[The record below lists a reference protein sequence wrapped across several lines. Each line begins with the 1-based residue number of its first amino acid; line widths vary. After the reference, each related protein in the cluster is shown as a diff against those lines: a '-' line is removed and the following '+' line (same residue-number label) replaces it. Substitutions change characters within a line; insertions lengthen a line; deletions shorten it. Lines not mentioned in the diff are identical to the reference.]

1 MPNNIGVG
9 ALGYVGF
16 GKETTEGTFATVD
29 KFLAATSVSFD
40 DSNDYLSPM
49 TIRGSRDMTL
59 ALPAPFTVNGSLE
72 MPLVSEDVELLLK
85 SAFAASSATTGVV
98 GVASAYSHV
107 FTPGN
112 ASPTFTFEKYAAGS
126 DGGSTGALQMQ
137 YSGVRVNTLELRAS
151 FGEIVT
157 ATVGL
162 DGTDRQRVSPATP
175 LTPSYAA
182 VSVNP
187 FHFNGAKV
195 SIGGSE
201 SAIVK
206 DLTLSVNNN
215 VEHIGTLRQTRGFSR
230 VAMGA
235 REITLSMSMDFQDG
249 TEYDRLLNDS
259 EFAVELTFRGPLI
272 TGSTYHSLV
281 VSLPRVKY
289 RTVGVPL
296 SAGDMISQDVECTV
310 LKPVGGNI
318 ATVTL
323 INTKSAAVAGL

>member
-195 SIGGSE
+195 SIGGSD

-281 VSLPRVKY
+281 VTLPRVKY

>member
-1 MPNNIGVG
+1 MANNIGVG
-9 ALGYVGF
+9 ALGYVVF
-16 GKETTEGTFATVD
+16 GKETTEGTFVTPD

-40 DSNDYLSPM
+40 DTNDYLSPM

-59 ALPAPFTVNGSLE
+59 ALPAPFVVNGSLE

-85 SAFAASSATTGVV
+85 SAFAASSASTSG
-98 GVASAYSHV
+98 ASGSYSHV

-112 ASPTFTFEKYAAGS
+112 ASPTLTFETYAAGT

-151 FGEIVT
+151 YGEIVT
-157 ATVGL
+157 ASIGL
-162 DGTDRQRVSPATP
+162 DGTDRQRISPATP
-175 LTPSYAA
+175 LTPAYAA

-195 SIGGSE
+195 SIGGSD

-206 DLTLSVNNN
+206 DVTLSVNNN
-215 VEHIGTLRQTRGFSR
+215 VEHIGTLRQTRGYSR

-272 TGSTYHSLV
+272 GGTTYHSLV
-281 VSLPRVKY
+281 VNLPRVKY

-296 SAGDMISQDVECTV
+296 SAGDFISQDVECTV
-310 LKPVGGNI
+310 LKPVSGDI

-323 INTKSAAVAGL
+323 VNTKTGAAAGIA

>member
-16 GKETTEGTFATVD
+16 GKETTEGTFATVN

-40 DSNDYLSPM
+40 DTNDYLSPM
-49 TIRGSRDMTL
+49 TLRGSRDMTL
-59 ALPAPFTVNGSLE
+59 ALPAPFSVNGSLE

-85 SAFAASSATTGVV
+85 SAFAASSASTGVV

-112 ASPTFTFEKYAAGS
+112 ASPTFTFERYNGGA
-126 DGGSTGALQMQ
+126 DGGATGALQMQ

-157 ATVGL
+157 ATLGL
-162 DGTDRQRVSPATP
+162 DGTDRQRVSPASP
-175 LTPSYAA
+175 LTPSYAT

-195 SIGGSE
+195 SIGGSD

-215 VEHIGTLRQTRGFSR
+215 VEHIGTLRQTRGYSR

-272 TGSTYHSLV
+272 TGTTYHSLV
-281 VSLPRVKY
+281 VTLPRVKY

-296 SAGDMISQDVECTV
+296 SAGDLISQDVECTV
-310 LKPVGGNI
+310 LKPVSGDI

-323 INTKSAAVAGL
+323 VNTKSAAVAGL